1 MLGLIKKKANTL
13 LGIDISST
21 SVKLLE
27 LSRSGGR
34 YKVEAYAVEPLPPNA
49 VVEKNIVELEGV
61 GQALSRVLVKAKTNL
76 KSAVVAVAGSAV
88 ITKTIEMEAGLSE
101 DELENQLKIE
111 ADQYIPYPLE
121 EVAIDFEV
129 QGLSARNPER
139 VDVLLAACR
148 KENVEVREA
157 ALALAGLT
165 AKVVDVEAYA
175 LERSYALLS
184 SQLGADTDQLTV
196 AVVDIGATMTTLP
209 AGRAIR
215 NIDFQRGEKG
225 EGNVVIDLSDP
236 TLSPDIQEQGG
247 KIRLDFAKTQL
258 PDALRVRL
266 DVKDFATP
274 VQFVNASA
282 QSDRTSI
289 TIEPSGLYDYLVYQT
304 DNRLTVSIK
313 PMTTEDAER
322 RKKDNFAYTGEKL
335 SLNFQDIDVR
345 SVLQLIAD
353 FTDLNLVASDTVQ
366 GNITLRLQN
375 VPWDQALD
383 LVLKTKGLDKRKLGN
398 VLLVAPADEIAA
410 RERQELEAQK
420 QIAEL
425 APLRRELIQVNYAKA
440 ADIAKL
446 FQSVTSDGGQEG
458 KEGGRGSITVDD
470 RTNSII
476 AYQPQERLDEL
487 RRIVS
492 QLDIPVRQVMI
503 EARIV
508 EANVGYDKSLGVR
521 WGGAYHKGNWRG
533 YGKDGNIGIKDEDGM
548 NCGPIAGNCTFPTTG
563 TSKSPSPFVDIGAK
577 DATSGIGIGFITDN
591 IILDLQLSA
600 MEKTGNGEI
609 VSQPKVV
616 TSDKETAKIL
626 KGQEVPYQEASSS
639 GATST
644 SFKEAALSLEV
655 TPQITPDN
663 RIIVEVK
670 VTKDAPDFDRAL
682 NGVPPINKNEVNA
695 KILVNDGET
704 IVIGGVFSN
713 TQSKSVDKVPF
724 LGDLP
729 YLGRLFRRDTVSDVK
744 NELLV
749 FLTPRIMNNQA
760 IAIGR

>member
-1 MLGLIKKKANTL
+1 MNSGLSR
-13 LGIDISST
+13 LGI
-21 SVKLLE
+21 
-27 LSRSGGR
+27 
-34 YKVEAYAVEPLPPNA
+34 A
-49 VVEKNIVELEGV
+49 
-61 GQALSRVLVKAKTNL
+61 
-76 KSAVVAVAGSAV
+76 
-88 ITKTIEMEAGLSE
+88 
-101 DELENQLKIE
+101 
-111 ADQYIPYPLE
+111 
-121 EVAIDFEV
+121 
-129 QGLSARNPER
+129 
-139 VDVLLAACR
+139 LLAAMFAPALLAADLE
-148 KENVEVREA
+148 KLDVA
-157 ALALAGLT
+157 ALPGDRVELKLQFDEPVAAPRGYTIEQPARIALDLPGVQNKLGT
-165 AKVVDVEAYA
+165 KNRELSVGNTRSVTVVEAKDRTRLIINLTTLSSYTTRVEGNNLFVVVGNSPA
-175 LERSYALLS
+175 GASVASAAPVRASPAPASYA
-184 SQLGADTDQLTV
+184 QPIKPKPYV
-196 AVVDIGATMTTLP
+196 P

-446 FQSVTSDGGQEG
+446 FQSVTSSGEE
-458 KEGGRGSITVDD
+458 KENSRGSITVDD

-503 EARIV
+503 EA
-508 EANVGYDKSLGVR
+508 ANVGYDKSLGVR
-521 WGGAYHKGNWRG
+521 WGGAYHNGNWNS
-533 YGKDGNIGIKDEDGM
+533 YGKNGNMGIKDKEGY
-548 NCGPIAGNCTFPTTG
+548 NCGPFQGQCTFPTRDN
-563 TSKSPSPFVDIGAK
+563 SPTPFVDMGAK
-577 DATSGIGIGFITDN
+577 DASSGIGIGFITDN

-600 MEKTGNGEI
+600 MEKTGNGEV

-626 KGQEVPYQEASSS
+626 KGSEIPYQEASSS

-670 VTKDAPDFDRAL
+670 VTKDAPDFQNAL

-713 TQSKSVDKVPF
+713 TQTKAVDKVPF

-729 YLGRLFRRDTVSDVK
+729 YLGRLFRRDTVSDTK

>member
-1 MLGLIKKKANTL
+1 MNN
-13 LGIDISST
+13 S
-21 SVKLLE
+21 
-27 LSRSGGR
+27 LSRLCVSLI
-34 YKVEAYAVEPLPPNA
+34 AAF
-49 VVEKNIVELEGV
+49 
-61 GQALSRVLVKAKTNL
+61 LSPA
-76 KSAVVAVAGSAV
+76 
-88 ITKTIEMEAGLSE
+88 
-101 DELENQLKIE
+101 
-111 ADQYIPYPLE
+111 
-121 EVAIDFEV
+121 
-129 QGLSARNPER
+129 
-139 VDVLLAACR
+139 LLAADLQALD
-148 KENVEVREA
+148 VA
-157 ALALAGLT
+157 ALPGGKVELKLAFDEPVATPRGYTIDQPARIALDLPGVKNKLGTKNRELGVGNARSVT
-165 AKVVDVEAYA
+165 VVEAKDRTRLIINLATLVPYSTRSDGRNLYVVVGDAAGAAHAAVPTTATVSPAPVAPKPIYA
-175 LERSYALLS
+175 AQR
-184 SQLGADTDQLTV
+184 G
-196 AVVDIGATMTTLP
+196 IG
-209 AGRAIR
+209 
-215 NIDFQRGEKG
+215 NIDFQRGEQG
-225 EGNVVIDLSDP
+225 EGNVVIELSDP
-236 TLSPDIQEQGG
+236 SVSPDIKEQGG
-247 KIRLDFAKTQL
+247 KIRLDFAKTRL
-258 PDALRVRL
+258 PENLRVRL

-274 VQFVNASA
+274 VQFVSATGGADSAS
-282 QSDRTSI
+282 I
-289 TIEPSGLYDYLVYQT
+289 VIEPTGLYDYLAFQT
-304 DNRLTVSIK
+304 DNKLTVSIK
-313 PMTTEDAER
+313 PLSQQDAER
-322 RKKDNFAYTGEKL
+322 RKAESFAYSGEKL

-383 LVLKTKGLDKRKLGN
+383 LVLKTKGLDKRKVGN

-410 RERQELEAQK
+410 RERQELESQK

-446 FQSVTSDGGQEG
+446 FQSVTSGDAG
-458 KEGGRGSITVDD
+458 KDERGSITVDD

-476 AYQPQERLDEL
+476 AYQTQDKLDEL

-508 EANVGYDKSLGVR
+508 EANVDYDKSLGVE
-521 WGGAYHKGNWRG
+521 WRG
-533 YGKDGNIGIKDEDGM
+533 VSVGDNNWVVGGTNSLIKDTNPLEIQG
-548 NCGPIAGNCTFPTTG
+548 G
-563 TSKSPSPFVDIGAK
+563 TFVDLGANA
-577 DATSGIGIGFITDN
+577 ATSGLNLGFITDN
-591 IILDLQLSA
+591 TILDLELSA

-626 KGQEVPYQEASSS
+626 KGAEIPYQEASSS

-663 RIIVEVK
+663 RIIMEVK
-670 VTKDAPDFDRAL
+670 VTKDAPDFANAL

-695 KILVNDGET
+695 KVLISDGET

-713 TQSKSVDKVPF
+713 TQTKSVDKVPF

-729 YLGRLFRRDTVSDVK
+729 FLGRLFKRDTITDRKS
-744 NELLV
+744 ELLV
-749 FLTPRIMNNQA
+749 FLTPRIMNSQA
-760 IAIGR
+760 IAVSR